1 MLNDLRRPAGE
12 VFRACLHF
20 GGLIL
25 HLDSLIALTGTWS
38 AEKRQTAFLGVVCAI
53 LLDNFGIEHYGICRS
68 SSALV
73 EKGNDALANTNHIRC
88 HANTAFLVRHQRIK
102 QILGDLQIFFGCDL
116 RLPCKEYRV
125 EQQTIEALQI
135 LRNCKT
141 PFVIAA
147 TKLDKIPGWRQT
159 PNASFMKTFKNQSE
173 RVQMDC
179 ETKVYELVGKL
190 AEMGFNSERFDRVS
204 DFQRNLV
211 IVPVS
216 SMTGE
221 GIGDLLM
228 VMIGLAQRFLT
239 EGLKTTVEG
248 PGVGTV
254 LEVKEEKG
262 LGTTLDVILYD
273 GIISIG
279 DEIGIATADGAIST
293 KVRALLQPRP
303 MQEILIEDK
312 FQRVKSV
319 TAAAGVK
326 ITAPNLAGVVAGSPI
341 RVIRGNKDETL
352 TRIEEEMQEINV
364 KFSEVGISVRADTI
378 GALEALSKELEEK
391 GIPIM
396 RADVGP
402 LSRRDLIEIGVMK
415 EDNYKTALLFNV
427 PMLPDAEAMVNEGDS
442 DVKIFS
448 NRVIY
453 KLIDD
458 YIEWRDEL
466 ERAKEA
472 KRFET
477 VVLPAKITLLPDC
490 VFRQSGPAVVG
501 VRVLGGTLRPRVDVM
516 TREGKIVGEV
526 KQIKLN
532 KENVSEAKEGAEVAV
547 SIDGVTIG
555 RQIDVGDVL
564 YVAVPE
570 RHVKV
575 LETEMIKSL
584 NAGTVEA
591 LEEYVA
597 LHRKTQPFW
606 GK

>member
-1 MLNDLRRPAGE
+1 MADHLRTPIVCVLGHVDHGKTSLLDRIRGSKVVAGE
-12 VFRACLHF
+12 AGAITQHIGATLIPLESIIKLNGDLSKIKTNVPGLLFIDTPGHHAFTTLRAR
-20 GGLIL
+20 GG
-25 HLDSLIALTGTWS
+25 AL
-38 AEKRQTAFLGVVCAI
+38 ADIAI
-53 LLDNFGIEHYGICRS
+53 LVVDVNEGF
-68 SSALV
+68 
-73 EKGNDALANTNHIRC
+73 K
-88 HANTAFLVRHQRIK
+88 
-102 QILGDLQIFFGCDL
+102 
-116 RLPCKEYRV
+116 
-125 EQQTIEALQI
+125 QQTVEALQI

-147 TKLDKIPGWRQT
+147 TKIDRIPGWRPLQ
-159 PNASFMKTFKNQSE
+159 NASFQMAFKNQSE
-173 RVQMDC
+173 RVRNDC
-179 ETKVYELVGKL
+179 ENKIYELVGKL
-190 AEMGFNSERFDRVS
+190 SELGFNSERFDRVT

-239 EGLKTTVEG
+239 ACLKTTVEG

-262 LGTTLDVILYD
+262 LGTTLDVIIYD
-273 GIISIG
+273 GIINIG
-279 DEIGIATADGAIST
+279 DEIGIATASGATAT

-303 MQEILIEDK
+303 MKEILIEDR

-319 TAAAGVK
+319 AAAAGVK
-326 ITAPNLAGVVAGSPI
+326 ITAPNLDGVVAGSPI
-341 RVIRGNKDETL
+341 RVIRGNKDEVL
-352 TRIEEEMQEINV
+352 DQIENEMQEIDV
-364 KFSEVGISVRADTI
+364 KLSDLGISVRADTI

-391 GIPIM
+391 KIPIM
-396 RADVGP
+396 SAEVGP
-402 LSRRDLIEIGVMK
+402 LSRRDLIEINVIK
-415 EDNYKTALLFNV
+415 EELFKSVLLFNV
-427 PMLPDAEAMVNEGDS
+427 PMLPDAESMVLANEA
-442 DVKIFS
+442 DVKVFS

-458 YIEWRDEL
+458 YIEWRE
-466 ERAKEA
+466 ERIRAKET
-472 KRFET
+472 KQFET
-477 VVLPAKITLLPDC
+477 VILPAKFSLLPDC

-547 SIDGVTIG
+547 SIDGVTVG
-555 RQIDVGDVL
+555 RQIEVGDVL

-570 RHVKV
+570 KHVKV
-575 LETEMIKSL
+575 LETEMMKSL
-584 NAGTVEA
+584 NAGTQEA
-591 LEEYVA
+591 LEEYTA
-597 LHRKTQPFW
+597 IYRRTQPFW

>member
-1 MLNDLRRPAGE
+1 
-12 VFRACLHF
+12 
-20 GGLIL
+20 
-25 HLDSLIALTGTWS
+25 
-38 AEKRQTAFLGVVCAI
+38 
-53 LLDNFGIEHYGICRS
+53 
-68 SSALV
+68 
-73 EKGNDALANTNHIRC
+73 
-88 HANTAFLVRHQRIK
+88 
-102 QILGDLQIFFGCDL
+102 
-116 RLPCKEYRV
+116 
-125 EQQTIEALQI
+125 
-135 LRNCKT
+135 
-141 PFVIAA
+141 
-147 TKLDKIPGWRQT
+147 
-159 PNASFMKTFKNQSE
+159 
-173 RVQMDC
+173 
-179 ETKVYELVGKL
+179 
-190 AEMGFNSERFDRVS
+190 
-204 DFQRNLV
+204 
-211 IVPVS
+211 
-216 SMTGE
+216 
-221 GIGDLLM
+221 
-228 VMIGLAQRFLT
+228 
-239 EGLKTTVEG
+239 
-248 PGVGTV
+248 
-254 LEVKEEKG
+254 
-262 LGTTLDVILYD
+262 
-273 GIISIG
+273 
-279 DEIGIATADGAIST
+279 
-293 KVRALLQPRP
+293 
-303 MQEILIEDK
+303 
-312 FQRVKSV
+312 
-319 TAAAGVK
+319 
-326 ITAPNLAGVVAGSPI
+326 
-341 RVIRGNKDETL
+341 
-352 TRIEEEMQEINV
+352 
-364 KFSEVGISVRADTI
+364 
-378 GALEALSKELEEK
+378 
-391 GIPIM
+391 
-396 RADVGP
+396 
-402 LSRRDLIEIGVMK
+402 
-415 EDNYKTALLFNV
+415 
-427 PMLPDAEAMVNEGDS
+427 MLPDAEAMVNEGES

-575 LETEMIKSL
+575 LETEMLKSL